1 MDGGVGVVE
10 KLERGLGR
18 DRTLAQE
25 KREHE
30 AGRCRAD
37 RGREQMLGI
46 AQELEVRLGLWIEAD
61 AACQGIAVEGGA
73 SALLAEV
80 AGDGRGQLLD
90 RYRGAPQPKA
100 RRNGGEVGGDE
111 EVRLQSFD
119 RGWRSSKREHCIGKS
134 IERKAP
140 DYAVGER
147 WQIEPDERLRAQQRD
162 SPRTLGE
169 QALTDDAGVRQAR
182 QQQRVGPG

>member
-1 MDGGVGVVE
+1 MDGSVGVVE

-46 AQELEVRLGLWIEAD
+46 TQELEVRLGLWIEAD

-73 SALLAEV
+73 SAPLAGV
-80 AGDGRGQLLD
+80 AGGGRGQFLD
-90 RYRGAPQPKA
+90 RYRGGPKPKA
-100 RRNGGEVGGDE
+100 GRAPPQGRVRTPRARR
-111 EVRLQSFD
+111 
-119 RGWRSSKREHCIGKS
+119 
-134 IERKAP
+134 
-140 DYAVGER
+140 
-147 WQIEPDERLRAQQRD
+147 
-162 SPRTLGE
+162 
-169 QALTDDAGVRQAR
+169 VRQKR
-182 QQQRVGPG
+182 QAGAAKPAQRTTGRSRQAAHRPPNDSIRRRETR

>member
-1 MDGGVGVVE
+1 MDGSVGVVE

-46 AQELEVRLGLWIEAD
+46 TQELEVRLGLWIEAD

-73 SALLAEV
+73 SAQI
-80 AGDGRGQLLD
+80 GR
-90 RYRGAPQPKA
+90 AHV
-100 RRNGGEVGGDE
+100 N
-111 EVRLQSFD
+111 
-119 RGWRSSKREHCIGKS
+119 SSHSQIS
-134 IERKAP
+134 
-140 DYAVGER
+140 YAVFCLKKNNNLLCSSRQPSNGLSHHGS
-147 WQIEPDERLRAQQRD
+147 RLIY
-162 SPRTLGE
+162 GKHY
-169 QALTDDAGVRQAR
+169 
-182 QQQRVGPG
+182 

>member
-25 KREHE
+25 EREHE
-30 AGRCRAD
+30 ARGCRAD

-46 AQELEVRLGLWIEAD
+46 AQELKVRLGLWIEAD

-73 SALLAEV
+73 CALLAEV
-80 AGDGRGQLLD
+80 ARDGRRQLLD

-100 RRNGGEVGGDE
+100 RRDRSEVGGDE
-111 EVRLQSFD
+111 EVGLQSFD
-119 RGWRSSKREHCIGKS
+119 RGRRSSKREHCIGKS
-134 IERKAP
+134 IEREAP

-147 WQIEPDERLRAQQRD
+147 WQIEP
-162 SPRTLGE
+162 
-169 QALTDDAGVRQAR
+169 
-182 QQQRVGPG
+182 